1 MPKKKVN
8 KARQV
13 AKVVKK
19 VVSKS
24 TAPKWYV
31 LSSFAVSIVLLFIY
45 FVDYLSVNAVL
56 STLIGFAL
64 LIWFLINLV
73 MLLIFIKRRVEYK
86 SLLSSIV
93 FFIYFGLMFANSLI
107 LGSTSGESGL
117 FGEAFSN
124 NLEIVSI
131 VIVIVLS
138 LASFYHKDYY

>member
-1 MPKKKVN
+1 
-8 KARQV
+8 
-13 AKVVKK
+13 
-19 VVSKS
+19 
-24 TAPKWYV
+24 
-31 LSSFAVSIVLLFIY
+31 
-45 FVDYLSVNAVL
+45 
-56 STLIGFAL
+56 
-64 LIWFLINLV
+64 